1 MDDRLHPR
9 EVLEHSDSM
18 KKKMDKI
25 NQEYLDKM
33 NEKQGN

>member
-9 EVLEHSDSM
+9 EVLENSDAM
-18 KKKMDKI
+18 KNKMDKI